1 MRKDTRA
8 RIEAALP
15 DLLESPERQLN
26 YRGMIYWA
34 DPADLLIYGT
44 PEGKD
49 ARRRRIA
56 RIKGQEILPFDEIL
70 PETIPIIT
78 AAVIKGGTGKTS
90 TIAALAQA
98 AAHEGRQV
106 LAIDL
111 DPQGNLSYT
120 LAGDLDAPGICELLR
135 EQAGPEDVI
144 QQIDGIDLI
153 VSGPD
158 LAEIDVPT
166 HRLRAAIKPIRQ
178 YYDLILIDTPP
189 QMGLL
194 TYSALAASTGLLIP
208 LEADRYSMDGL
219 YNIVD
224 IAERFAGI
232 DEHHTGTGLRI
243 LGTVITRY
251 NQRTRLARLWRDAI
265 EETGED
271 LGAPLLATIR
281 PAVALQEAQAMQR
294 SLYKYAPTSKPA
306 LDYMDLYHRITKGA
320 DHGKK

>member
-1 MRKDTRA
+1 MHKSTKA

-15 DLLESPERQLN
+15 DLLETPQNQVSC
-26 YRGMIYWA
+26 YGMIYWA
-34 DPADLLIYGT
+34 DPADLEIYGT
-44 PEGKD
+44 PAGKD

-56 RIKGQEILPFDEIL
+56 RIQGDHILPYDERR
-70 PETIPIIT
+70 PEDTPVIT

-98 AAHEGRQV
+98 AAKDGKNV

-120 LAGDLDAPGICELLR
+120 LAGDFDRPGICELLR
-135 EQAGPEDVI
+135 DTAGPDDMI
-144 QQIDGIDLI
+144 QQRAGIDLI
-153 VSGPD
+153 VSSAD

-166 HRLRAAIKPIRQ
+166 HRLRGAIKPIRP
-178 YYDLILIDTPP
+178 YYDLVLIDTPP

-194 TYSALAASTGLLIP
+194 TYSALAASSGLIIP

-224 IAERFAGI
+224 IAERFAAA
-232 DEHHTGTGLRI
+232 DDHTGTGLQI

-251 NQRTRLARLWRDAI
+251 NQRTRLARIWRDAI
-265 EETGED
+265 EQTGED
-271 LGAPLLATIR
+271 LGAPLLGVIR

-294 SLYKYAPTSKPA
+294 SLYDYAPASKPA
-306 LDYMDLYHRITKGA
+306 LDYMEIYHRIMKGA
-320 DHGKK
+320 NHGKE